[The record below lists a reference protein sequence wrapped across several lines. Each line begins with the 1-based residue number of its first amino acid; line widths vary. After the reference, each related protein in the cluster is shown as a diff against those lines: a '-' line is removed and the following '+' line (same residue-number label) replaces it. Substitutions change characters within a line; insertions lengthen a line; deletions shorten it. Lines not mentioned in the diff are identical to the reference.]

1 MRCRVFQSVLG
12 KAQIPALLFALLI
25 LSAGPVIAGEIRRI
39 ELKDGSVIHGQ
50 IVAFDHGNY
59 TIHSDILGTIR
70 LEESVIQGIRSRGSE
85 EKGKED
91 SKTPTQSHGGGRG
104 QLLQQLMMADQQTM
118 EMILSLQDNPDF
130 QAVLRDPVIM
140 DAVNRGDI
148 DALLSNPK
156 FLKILESP
164 IVEDIGRKVGK

>member
-1 MRCRVFQSVLG
+1 MRCCIFQSVLS
-12 KAQIPALLFALLI
+12 KAQIPVLVFALLI
-25 LSAGPVIAGEIRRI
+25 LSAGPVTAGEIRRI

-50 IVAFDHGNY
+50 IMAFDNGNY

-70 LEESVIQGIRSRGSE
+70 LEESVIQGIRSRDSE
-85 EKGKED
+85 EKGKENPQ
-91 SKTPTQSHGGGRG
+91 TPIQTHGRG
-104 QLLQQLMMADQQTM
+104 RVQLLQQLMMADQQTM

-130 QAVLRDPVIM
+130 QAVLKDPVIM
-140 DAVNRGDI
+140 DAINRGDI

-164 IVEDIGRKVGK
+164 ILEDIGRKVGK